1 MAKLIVNPTSSA
13 RREISLA
20 RSLISIGRDPSN
32 DVVLPDAMVSRRHAV
47 IEFRGSQYFL
57 RDCNSSN
64 GSLVN
69 GDRVSERNLRDGDLV
84 AIGTARM
91 LFREELDSEDAA
103 AKVVQHPSAPRLHC
117 PQCQADYRKGDQF
130 CRQCGTSVAP
140 APPAKAVCASC
151 GTVVMLPAKFCN
163 ACGHVLSVD
172 GAPSDAAEIEIAR
185 PRAAPEGPGPDPQ
198 AGHGPRDVPPPDPQP
213 AADPPVHA
221 AAHAQAMPD
230 PVAALPAPAPAPSAA
245 RAAAPAAAPAMAIVP
260 PPRREAPRPSSRP
273 PAAPSTR
280 DPRSMPP
287 RPVAVGPTGTASLAA
302 PATEAGFGVR
312 LVAGVIDLAIVSAIQ
327 ALLLAPVARHW
338 WSRELPA
345 TPAEVPYFPILVSLA
360 MVPVA
365 LVLGAAYYAF
375 FWGLKGA
382 TPGKRVLGLTV
393 AAEDGTTPIGMSR
406 ATLRVLG
413 YLASGLLLG
422 IGFLMIAFGG
432 TALHDRIA
440 GTRVVRRG
448 TVA

>member
-1 MAKLIVNPTSSA
+1 VAKLIVNPTSSA

-91 LFREELDSEDAA
+91 LFREELDSEDGA

-140 APPAKAVCASC
+140 AAPAKAVCASC
-151 GTVVMLPAKFCN
+151 GTVVLLPAKFCN
-163 ACGHVLSVD
+163 ACGRVLSAD
-172 GAPSDAAEIEIAR
+172 AAGSAAEPGSAAEIEIAA
-185 PRAAPEGPGPDPQ
+185 PREVA
-198 AGHGPRDVPPPDPQP
+198 PPDPRP
-213 AADPPVHA
+213 APEPPA
-221 AAHAQAMPD
+221 QAAHAQAMPE
-230 PVAALPAPAPAPSAA
+230 PAAGPMPAPPAAPAPSPA
-245 RAAAPAAAPAMAIVP
+245 RAAAPAMAIAP
-260 PPRREAPRPSSRP
+260 PPRRESSRPPSRP

-280 DPRSMPP
+280 GPRSMPP

-302 PATEAGFGVR
+302 PTTEAGFGVR
-312 LVAGVIDLAIVSAIQ
+312 LVAGLVDLAIVATIQ

-345 TPAEVPYFPILVSLA
+345 TPAEVPYFPILISLA
-360 MVPVA
+360 MVPIA
-365 LVLGAAYYAF
+365 LVLGAAYYAL

-382 TPGKRVLGLTV
+382 TPGKLVLGLAV
-393 AAEDGTTPIGMSR
+393 AAEDGTSPIGMSR

-413 YLASGLLLG
+413 YVASGLLLG

-448 TVA
+448 TVG

>member
-13 RREISLA
+13 RREIALA

-91 LFREELDSEDAA
+91 LFREELDLEDSAG
-103 AKVVQHPSAPRLHC
+103 KVVQHPSAPRLHC
-117 PQCQADYRKGDQF
+117 PQCQADYRKGDLF

-140 APPAKAVCASC
+140 AAPAKAVCASC

-163 ACGHVLSVD
+163 ACGHVLATD
-172 GAPSDAAEIEIAR
+172 AAPGAAEIEI
-185 PRAAPEGPGPDPQ
+185 GPPHD
-198 AGHGPRDVPPPDPQP
+198 APPPSEPRSDPAP
-213 AADPPVHA
+213 HAA
-221 AAHAQAMPD
+221 AAHAPSMPE
-230 PVAALPAPAPAPSAA
+230 PAAVPAPSPAPAPASVPAVVPSPAPVAA
-245 RAAAPAAAPAMAIVP
+245 RAAAPAMAIAP
-260 PPRREAPRPSSRP
+260 PPRREGRPSARP
-273 PAAPSTR
+273 PAPAPAAAPGR
-280 DPRSMPP
+280 GPRSMPP

-302 PATEAGFGVR
+302 PGGEAGFGIR
-312 LVAGVIDLAIVSAIQ
+312 LVAGVIDLAIVSTIQ
-327 ALLLAPVARHW
+327 ALLLTPVARHW

-345 TPAEVPYFPILVSLA
+345 TAADVPYFPILISIA

-365 LVLGAAYYAF
+365 LVFGAAYYAF

-382 TPGKRVLGLTV
+382 TPGKLVLGLAV

-413 YLASGLLLG
+413 YAASALLLG

-448 TVA
+448 TVG